1 MLAILQDNQKSITIS
16 SIKCLNFK
24 FFFFFFFGILKLY
37 TKQEFTARIV
47 NNIQLK
53 RNLAS
58 MLRIMKT
65 STHIHKELHLDKT

>member
-1 MLAILQDNQKSITIS
+1 MLKFQV
-16 SIKCLNFK
+16 
-24 FFFFFFFGILKLY
+24 FFFFFFCILKLY

-53 RNLAS
+53 RNLVS

-65 STHIHKELHLDKT
+65 STHIHKELHLDET